1 MDLTKLKKSFSD
13 YLPKLKSGEGKIHLF
28 EFAGAIGSG
37 KSATTESVVEMMT
50 AVGIPVTK
58 LNEDIL
64 SEDNKKAIDDF
75 YASGSNDDGELE
87 NTICGNRIKMLINA
101 LNVALDCDNDH
112 IIVSDRAVEEDLSFI
127 DMLIKKHRASDNDQK
142 VLDKL
147 YTVRS
152 NICLFLSN
160 INETG
165 SRVDHHIVYLNPGL
179 YKALDRIRRRGRPNE
194 QQMDVKTLRMLTKS
208 PYSFRFGKVHIID
221 NSYLSAKETAFV
233 AFEEISEKV
242 FGKRDRVLVS
252 MYGVPGSGKT
262 YMAKKFCEKMPKFYD
277 DLCVLVLD
285 RSDES
290 EMEEEQRKVYE
301 GENGALGNDDMQNFI
316 DKRRI
321 DSFAKVIGDVSPLI
335 TVTDVGPLTSQ
346 IFRKFYGSKEDDSY
360 KNFLANSLGF
370 DICLNVVIKPVGGMN
385 EVRKHI
391 DKRGRPGE
399 YQYFTEC
406 RLGEISDIIAE
417 QVLFGTNMATICEND
432 YSEVSVEKMFHVIM
446 ETMINAVIRDKTIRR
461 M

>member
-1 MDLTKLKKSFSD
+1 MDLTKLKKSFAD
-13 YLPKLKSGEGKIHLF
+13 YLPKLKSGSGKIHLF

-37 KSATTESVVEMMT
+37 KTATTESVVEMMT

-101 LNVALDCDNDH
+101 LNVTLDCDNDH

-127 DMLIKKHRASDNDQK
+127 NMLIKKHKKSDNDTE

-147 YTVRS
+147 YTVRA

-194 QQMDVKTLRMLTKS
+194 QQMDVKTLRELTKS
-208 PYSFRFGKVHIID
+208 PYSFRLGKVHIID
-221 NSYLSAKETAFV
+221 NSYLNVKETAFV
-233 AFEEISEKV
+233 AFEEIINKV
-242 FGKRDRVLVS
+242 FGNRDRILVS

-262 YMAKKFCEKMPKFYD
+262 YMAKEFCKNIPKFYD
-277 DLCVLVLD
+277 NTCVMVLD

-301 GENGALGNDDMQNFI
+301 GENGALNNDDMQNFI

-321 DSFAKVIGDVSPLI
+321 DSFVKAIGNVNPLF

-346 IFRKFYGSKEDDSY
+346 IFRKFYGSKEDNSY
-360 KNFLANSLGF
+360 KNFLTNNLGF
-370 DICLNVVIKPVGGMN
+370 NICFNAVIKPVGGMS

-406 RLGEISDIIAE
+406 RLSEISDIITE
-417 QVLFGTNMATICEND
+417 QVLDDPICCEND
-432 YSEVSVEKMFHVIM
+432 YSEVSSEKMFHVIM
-446 ETMINAVIRDKTIRR
+446 ETIINAVIRNKTIRR

>member
-1 MDLTKLKKSFSD
+1 MDLTKLKKSFAD
-13 YLPKLKSGEGKIHLF
+13 YLPKLKSGGGKIHFF

-37 KSATTESVVEMMT
+37 KTATTESVVEMMT

-87 NTICGNRIKMLINA
+87 NTICGNRIKMIINA
-101 LNVALDCDNDH
+101 LNVALGCDDDH

-127 DMLIKKHRASDNDQK
+127 NMLIKKHKNSDNNTE

-147 YTVRS
+147 YTVRA

-179 YKALDRIRRRGRPNE
+179 YKALDRIRRRGRPSE
-194 QQMDVKTLRMLTKS
+194 QQMDVKTLRELTKS
-208 PYSFRFGKVHIID
+208 PYSFRLGKVHIID
-221 NSYLSAKETAFV
+221 NSYLNVKETAFV
-233 AFEEISEKV
+233 AFEEIGNKV
-242 FGKRDRVLVS
+242 FGNRDRILVS

-262 YMAKKFCEKMPKFYD
+262 PKFYD
-277 DLCVLVLD
+277 DLCVMVLD

-301 GENGALGNDDMQNFI
+301 GENGALDNDDMQNFI
-316 DKRRI
+316 DKRRT
-321 DSFAKVIGDVSPLI
+321 DSFVKAIGDGSPLI
-335 TVTDVGPLTSQ
+335 TITDVGPLTSQ

-360 KNFLANSLGF
+360 KNFLTNSLGF
-370 DICLNVVIKPVGGMN
+370 NICLNVVIKPVGGMN

-406 RLGEISDIIAE
+406 KLGEISDIITE
-417 QVLFGTNMATICEND
+417 QVLFGTNTATICEND
-432 YSEVSVEKMFHVIM
+432 YSEVSGEKMFHVIM
-446 ETMINAVIRDKTIRR
+446 ETIINAVIRNKTIR
-461 M
+461 

>member
-1 MDLTKLKKSFSD
+1 MDLTKLKKSFAD
-13 YLPKLKSGEGKIHLF
+13 YLPKLKSGGGKIHLF

-37 KSATTESVVEMMT
+37 KTATTESVVEMMT

-101 LNVALDCDNDH
+101 LNVALNCDDDH

-127 DMLIKKHRASDNDQK
+127 NMLIKKHKNSDNDTE

-147 YTVRS
+147 YTVRA

-179 YKALDRIRRRGRPNE
+179 YKALDRIRRRGRPSE
-194 QQMDVKTLRMLTKS
+194 QQMDVKTLRELTKS
-208 PYSFRFGKVHIID
+208 PYSFRLGKVHIID
-221 NSYLSAKETAFV
+221 NSYLNVKETAFV
-233 AFEEISEKV
+233 AFEEIGNKV
-242 FGKRDRVLVS
+242 FGKRDRILVS

-262 YMAKKFCEKMPKFYD
+262 YMAKEFCKNMPKFYD
-277 DLCVLVLD
+277 DLCVMVLD

-301 GENGALGNDDMQNFI
+301 GEKGALGNDDMQDFI
-316 DKRRI
+316 DKRRT
-321 DSFAKVIGDVSPLI
+321 DSFVKAIGDGSPLI

-360 KNFLANSLGF
+360 KNFLTNSLGF
-370 DICLNVVIKPVGGMN
+370 NICLNVVIKAVGGMN

-399 YQYFTEC
+399 YQYFTAC
-406 RLGEISDIIAE
+406 RLGEISDIITE
-417 QVLFGTNMATICEND
+417 QVLFGTNMVTICEND
-432 YSEVSVEKMFHVIM
+432 YSEVSGEKMFHVIM
-446 ETMINAVIRDKTIRR
+446 ETIINAVTRNKTIRR